1 MRGSR
6 IFGIGNAAL
15 GLLVMLT
22 PTVIL
27 PVCEDLVKTAMGTFV
42 PMRCHYTA
50 QGELQVGAVLALV
63 GGLIFVYGDRPQT
76 RGALSAVVAA
86 LGIAVILIPTVL
98 MGVCAN
104 PDHPC
109 NIGTRPALILLGTI
123 TSLAGAGGILQA
135 WRAGMSEKALDR
147 IT

>member
-1 MRGSR
+1 MKASK
-6 IFGIGNAAL
+6 ILGIVNAVC

-50 QGELQVGAVLALV
+50 QGEIQVGAVLALV
-63 GGLIFVYGDRPQT
+63 GGLIFVYGNKSET
-76 RGALSAVVAA
+76 RGALSAVVLA
-86 LGIAVILIPTVL
+86 LGVAVILIPTVL

-109 NIGTRPALILLGTI
+109 NAGTKPALLLLGAVTM
-123 TSLAGAGGILQA
+123 LLGAAGIWQA
-135 WRAGMSEKALDR
+135 WRASSKEKPLAP
-147 IT
+147 IP